1 VDVSWDGENRGRVVR
16 TRIGINFCKR
26 RRNGGNE
33 ARLTLIITLDIDLKK
48 FPIFFFLQERSKVT
62 VLDLIY

>member
-1 VDVSWDGENRGRVVR
+1 MDVSWDGENRGRVVR
-16 TRIGINFCKR
+16 TRISVNFCK
-26 RRNGGNE
+26 NQKNHENE

-48 FPIFFFLQERSKVT
+48 FPIFLFLQERSKVT